1 MKSCQGFLLLA
12 LGLFVS
18 LPPDVKGHHRMG
30 LGLGLGAGGF
40 QHARPPFLPG
50 ATPPFLPGA
59 PPPFLPGAPPPFL
72 GGGAGGFQ
80 PRPPPVLGGGAGMF
94 GGFMGGGQGGGSWS
108 GGGSSSGGGAGGAAG
123 AGGGGG
129 WSSSG
134 MGAGGAA
141 GGGGGW
147 ISSGGG
153 GGGVLGGGVFGG
165 SGGAGSDANVG
176 SEAPASNLYP
186 YGPSVGDKTTP
197 KTDDGF
203 SDRIKISQPFEFYG
217 KKYDSLYVNN
227 NGALSMGRPVSNYTP
242 DAFPLANG
250 SPFVAPFWG
259 DVDVRLGGNVFYR
272 ECSDAPTLKRASDD
286 ITKYFPGIS
295 YKASWAFVATWDKVA
310 YFGSRSNKVNT
321 FQAVLTTNGK
331 YFFIILIYHQIL
343 WTTGL
348 ASRGNA
354 LTGLGGMPAQC
365 GFNSGDDSH
374 YFNIPTSRTGDIVN
388 IARTSNVD
396 IPGVWAFR
404 VDTFKAP
411 GGCVSGVNF
420 AKFGDI
426 FWKDDSCEE
435 KCTCQRSGDT
445 NCVRSEC
452 TISQVCKPSKWYFLC
467 DAPDFC
473 I

>member
-108 GGGSSSGGGAGGAAG
+108 G
-123 AGGGGG
+123 
-129 WSSSG
+129 
-134 MGAGGAA
+134 
-141 GGGGGW
+141 
-147 ISSGGG
+147 
-153 GGGVLGGGVFGG
+153 
-165 SGGAGSDANVG
+165 GSDANVG